1 MARELRFGTTVATN
15 ALLQKNPKEFYT
27 EALLENRSS
36 AQFRQV
42 LNVKEKEK
50 IASLSFGTLLF
61 PADCTYQGGDQTLD
75 AKEMEVCKIQ
85 IGTDL
90 CMYELETSF
99 LADWM
104 KSGSN
109 GDWLPADFASFMF
122 NELGRNVSEQLEI
135 LTWQG
140 DTSIT
145 FDENDPS
152 TYLGLCDGLL
162 KKLCA
167 ATIPA
172 AQTITGTNVT
182 SSNVIAELTKVYNNI
197 PSRLRS
203 KRQQVKWFVSQNIA
217 DAYLLAVA
225 VQSAEAYTTKLAD
238 LNFLGYALTV
248 GEGMPDNTMTLSLSD
263 NYVFLADM
271 VSDPSDLNVIDL
283 SKTIGEKKIRV
294 RSDFKIG
301 FDFLNDAEWV
311 VYGVECLAS

>member
-1 MARELRFGTTVATN
+1 MARELRFGTTIASN
-15 ALLQKNPKEFYT
+15 ALLEKNPKEFYT
-27 EALLENRSS
+27 AALLDNRSS

-50 IASLSFGTLLF
+50 IASLSFGTLLY
-61 PADCTYQGGDQTLD
+61 PAECDFNGGDQTLD
-75 AKEMEVCKIQ
+75 AKTMEVCKIQ

-104 KSGSN
+104 KSGSK
-109 GDWLPADFASFMF
+109 GEWLPADYASFMYD
-122 NELGRNVSEQLEI
+122 ELARNVSQQLEY

-140 DTSIT
+140 DSSIV
-145 FDENDPS
+145 FDETDPS

-162 KKLCA
+162 KKLCSA
-167 ATIPA
+167 SIPA
-172 AQTITGTNVT
+172 AQTITGTTVT
-182 SSNVIAELTKVYNNI
+182 ASNVVAELTKVYNQI
-197 PSRLRS
+197 PAVLRS
-203 KRQQVKWFVSQNIA
+203 KRTDVKWFVSQNIA

-225 VQSAEAYTTKLAD
+225 TQSAEMYTTKLAE
-238 LNFLGYALTV
+238 LSFLGYTLTI
-248 GEGMPDNTMTLSLSD
+248 GEGMPDNTMTLSLTN

-271 VSDPSDLNVIDL
+271 VSDSTDLTVIDL
-283 SKTIGEKKIRV
+283 SKTIGEKRIRV
-294 RSDFKIG
+294 RSDFKVG